1 MCPTSVF
8 IPVPVTIAV
17 AFPPVTEV
25 EERIIFFLS
34 PSAVNSSSTTDASF
48 SAFTDSPVREDSSVV
63 RLLDVTRRQSAATRS
78 CRYYKYITGNNVRG
92 RNIKLIA
99 VSEYTG
105 MG

>member
-63 RLLDVTRRQSAATRS
+63 RLLDVTRRQSAATR
-78 CRYYKYITGNNVRG
+78 YYKYITGNNVRG

>member
-63 RLLDVTRRQSAATRS
+63 RLLDVTRRQSAATSSRQ
-78 CRYYKYITGNNVRG
+78 
-92 RNIKLIA
+92 
-99 VSEYTG
+99 EY
-105 MG
+105 